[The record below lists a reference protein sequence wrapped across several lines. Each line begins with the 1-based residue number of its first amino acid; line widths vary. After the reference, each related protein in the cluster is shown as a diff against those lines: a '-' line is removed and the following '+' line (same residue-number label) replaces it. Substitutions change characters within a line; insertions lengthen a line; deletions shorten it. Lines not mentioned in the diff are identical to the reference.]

1 MFARPYRRKL
11 GATLLALAAVA
22 ALTVTSTGA
31 PAGAL
36 AAKPNVVVIMVDDM
50 NVSALRHLPNVR
62 SLLATPGTTF
72 DNSVVSY
79 SLCCP
84 SRSTFLTGQYA
95 HNHGVL
101 GNQPPD
107 GGYEKLPAAETL
119 PVWLR
124 RAGYATAHIGKFLN
138 GYGTARP
145 TEIPPGWAEW
155 YGSTDPST
163 YRMWGYTLNENGVL
177 RTYGTANV
185 EDPALYQTDV
195 YARKAVDYIGRK
207 APAAEPFFL
216 SFAPLA
222 PHGEGAANGSDLSQ
236 RNPRPAP
243 RHRGTL
249 ENVTLPKPPSYD
261 EADVSDK
268 PAAIRDRPRITPA
281 NENKIEDVR
290 LKGRLESLLAVD
302 DAVADIVAALQASGE
317 LANTLIVF
325 TSDNGWMQGEHRIQS
340 GKTVPYEESIRV
352 PLIIRGPGLPAGK
365 HVSTI
370 AANIDLAP
378 TILDAADATAGVTVD
393 GRSLL
398 PIAVDTAS
406 PARGI
411 VIETGP
417 KQSGRWYAGLRAPRW
432 KYVEHS
438 TGERELYDLQQ
449 DPYELVSVHNDPRY
463 ATTRQALANRLATL
477 RTCAGDVCRQWT
489 PVAGPQP

>member
-1 MFARPYRRKL
+1 MSTHPRRL
-11 GATLLALAAVA
+11 TAVLLTIASIAATAAAVTA
-22 ALTVTSTGA
+22 SA
-31 PAGAL
+31 PAS
-36 AAKPNVVVIMVDDM
+36 AAVTKPNVVVIMVDDM
-50 NVSALRHLPNVR
+50 NVSALQYLPNVR

-101 GNQPPD
+101 GNAPPD
-107 GGYEKLPAAETL
+107 GGYYALRGAETL

-124 RAGYATAHIGKFLN
+124 QAGYTTGHIGKFLN
-138 GYGTARP
+138 GYGTQNP

-155 YGSTDPST
+155 YGSVDPST
-163 YRMWGYTLNENGVL
+163 YRMWGYTLNENGTL
-177 RTYGTANV
+177 RTYGAANV
-185 EDPALYQTDV
+185 ENPALYQTDV
-195 YARKAVDYIGRK
+195 YAGKAVDYINRK
-207 APAAEPFFL
+207 APAAQPFFL

-222 PHGEGAANGSDLSQ
+222 PHGEGAASGADLSQ

-243 RHRGTL
+243 RHRGDL
-249 ENVTLPKPPSYD
+249 ESATLPKPPSYD

-268 PAAIRDRPRITPA
+268 PAAIRNKPRITA
-281 NENKIEDVR
+281 AAEHQIEDVR

-302 DAVADIVAALQASGE
+302 EAVADIVAALQAAGE
-317 LANTLIVF
+317 LANTVIVF

-340 GKTVPYEESIRV
+340 GKVVPYEESIRV
-352 PLIIRGPGLPAGK
+352 PLIIRGPGLPANK

-378 TILDAADATAGVTVD
+378 TILAVAGATAGVTVD

-398 PIAVDTAS
+398 PIANDPGS
-406 PARGI
+406 FPRGI

-417 KQSGRWYAGLRAPRW
+417 KESGNWYAGLRSPRW

-449 DPYELVSVHNDPRY
+449 DPYELTSVHNDPRY
-463 ATTRQALANRLATL
+463 ATTRQALASRLATL

-489 PVAGPQP
+489 PVPAPTL